1 MKKTIATKATTTFL
15 ALILT
20 LSKFIFNC
28 KHLLQTKGCAMGTIC
43 APSYAN
49 SFMDHFEGK
58 YIYPLIEGK
67 SLTYFT
73 YIVEILLI
81 WTGTKDK
88 LDQFLDDL
96 NEKNNDL

>member
-1 MKKTIATKATTTFL
+1 
-15 ALILT
+15 
-20 LSKFIFNC
+20 
-28 KHLLQTKGCAMGTIC
+28 MGTIC

-58 YIYPLIEGK
+58 YIYLLIAGK

-88 LDQFLDDL
+88 LDQFFEDL
-96 NEKNNDL
+96 NKKNNHL